1 MIEIQL
7 TEIMLFLLTGSV
19 AGVLAGLLG
28 VGGGLFIV
36 PMLLFLLPFIGIDSA
51 QLMTICVA
59 TSLATIVIT
68 SISSVFAHHKKGGIL
83 WPVFW
88 RFVPGLVIGSFLGSY
103 LADIISQQFLKSLFG
118 VSVIL
123 ISINMIFQ
131 LKPKQS
137 IAIPKQFFLTLAS
150 TFIGTL
156 STMIGIG
163 GGALT
168 VPTLSHWQTPM
179 VKAVATSAACGLPIA
194 IAGTIGFI
202 IAGLDQSD
210 LPQYTT
216 GYVYWPAVLGIIS
229 SSVIFAPIGA
239 KIAHKISA
247 PLLKRTFAI
256 FLFIVGIN
264 VLL

>member
-1 MIEIQL
+1 MVEIQL
-7 TEIMLFLLTGSV
+7 TEIILFLITGSV
-19 AGVLAGLLG
+19 AGILAGLLG

-36 PMLLFLLPFIGIDSA
+36 PMLLFLLPYIGIESP

-68 SISSVFAHHKKGGIL
+68 SVSSVLAHHKKGAIL

-88 RFVPGLVIGSFLGSY
+88 KFVPGLIIGSLVGSV
-103 LADIISQQFLKSLFG
+103 LADIVSQQFMKTLFG
-118 VSVIL
+118 
-123 ISINMIFQ
+123 ISMIIISLNMIFQ
-131 LKPKQS
+131 FTPSQTRAFPTMPLLS
-137 IAIPKQFFLTLAS
+137 LTCS
-150 TFIGTL
+150 FIGTL

-168 VPTLSHWQTPM
+168 VPILSYWKTPI

-202 IAGLDQSD
+202 IAGLNQSE
-210 LPQYTT
+210 LPQYTS

-247 PLLKRTFAI
+247 QLLKRTFAI
-256 FLFIVGIN
+256 FLLIVGIR